1 MEAGLNWNANLIR
14 LKIPLANANALLT
27 EKWKIICL
35 LGETL

>member
-14 LKIPLANANALLT
+14 LKIPLANANALQK
-27 EKWKIICL
+27 EEWEIICL